1 MSESKLEHA
10 YLNLLQLNIS
20 MHNLQPVLYMSPML
34 LTTKI
39 YWIIIGD
46 LFLYWSYIKIWFS
59 SDTVR
64 GLKGYFHIF
73 WLLKKTYRLTKIKG
87 TAKSTELTRIFL
99 IF

>member
-10 YLNLLQLNIS
+10 YLNPLQLNIS

-46 LFLYWSYIKIWFS
+46 LFLYWYYIKIWFS

-64 GLKGYFHIF
+64 GLKGYFHNF
-73 WLLKKTYRLTKIKG
+73 WLLKKKPTDWRRLK
-87 TAKSTELTRIFL
+87 ELQNQLNWLESF
-99 IF
+99 

>member
-10 YLNLLQLNIS
+10 YLNPLQLNIS

-46 LFLYWSYIKIWFS
+46 LFLYWYYIKIWFS

-64 GLKGYFHIF
+64 ELKGYFHNF
-73 WLLKKTYRLTKIKG
+73 WLLKKNLPTD
-87 TAKSTELTRIFL
+87 ED
-99 IF
+99 